1 MLTNININKMNQ
13 LTSENETA
21 KQIVSQLLE
30 NHQTIVSM
38 ISHEIRNPLTLVSSA
53 LQIIEIQHPEVIN
66 FHGWSQAI
74 EDIEFMCNLLNE
86 LSDFNNGSTLHHSVF
101 SLEKLLKNIAVSFAM
116 SLDSINSNIE
126 FTSKISLNSDN
137 YTGDKIKFEEV
148 ILNNLFFPTI
158 PLFTYTKCE
167 FCIFFSFF
175 TFSLQNLN
183 LYHSPHTSPL
193 KYKNSLSHLNTG
205 RSYAFPSL
213 YKMQKESFHMLYYFR
228 FFFINNKSLNSS
240 KAISFPALFKRTTSN
255 TSE

>member
-148 ILNNLFFPTI
+148 SEKTFTDSKGSIFLCAEKISDSIVISCTDNGCGISDDIVNTI
-158 PLFTYTKCE
+158 FDPFVTYKTNGTGLGLALSKKIIEAHGGTLIVTSSDETGTVFTIT
-167 FCIFFSFF
+167 
-175 TFSLQNLN
+175 L
-183 LYHSPHTSPL
+183 PV
-193 KYKNSLSHLNTG
+193 
-205 RSYAFPSL
+205 
-213 YKMQKESFHMLYYFR
+213 
-228 FFFINNKSLNSS
+228 
-240 KAISFPALFKRTTSN
+240 
-255 TSE
+255 

>member
-148 ILNNLFFPTI
+148 ILNL
-158 PLFTYTKCE
+158 
-167 FCIFFSFF
+167 
-175 TFSLQNLN
+175 LQNAKDAVSEKTFTDNGCGISDDIVNTIFDPFVTYKTNGTGLG
-183 LYHSPHTSPL
+183 LALSKKIIEAHGGTLIVTS
-193 KYKNSLSHLNTG
+193 SDETG
-205 RSYAFPSL
+205 TVFTITLPV
-213 YKMQKESFHMLYYFR
+213 
-228 FFFINNKSLNSS
+228 
-240 KAISFPALFKRTTSN
+240 
-255 TSE
+255 

>member
-126 FTSKISLNSDN
+126 FTSKISLNSYN

-148 ILNNLFFPTI
+148 ILNLLRNAKDAVMEQSYRMIRLTADRIDDRIVIRCKDNGCGIPEDLQKTI
-158 PLFTYTKCE
+158 FEPFITHKPGGTGLGLAVSKRIIEAHKGTLSFESKKGPGTTFTV
-167 FCIFFSFF
+167 
-175 TFSLQNLN
+175 SL
-183 LYHSPHTSPL
+183 P
-193 KYKNSLSHLNTG
+193 
-205 RSYAFPSL
+205 
-213 YKMQKESFHMLYYFR
+213 
-228 FFFINNKSLNSS
+228 I
-240 KAISFPALFKRTTSN
+240 
-255 TSE
+255 

>member
-1 MLTNININKMNQ
+1 MNQ

-53 LQIIEIQHPEVIN
+53 LQIIEIQHSEVIN

-148 ILNNLFFPTI
+148 ILNL
-158 PLFTYTKCE
+158 
-167 FCIFFSFF
+167 
-175 TFSLQNLN
+175 LQNAKDAVSEKTFTDSKGSIFLCAEKISDSIVISCTDN
-183 LYHSPHTSPL
+183 GCGISDDIVNTIFDPFVTYKTNGTGLGLALSKKIIEAHGGTLIVTS
-193 KYKNSLSHLNTG
+193 SDETG
-205 RSYAFPSL
+205 TVFTITLPV
-213 YKMQKESFHMLYYFR
+213 
-228 FFFINNKSLNSS
+228 
-240 KAISFPALFKRTTSN
+240 
-255 TSE
+255 